1 MSNHRGRPRN
11 STFQDEPA
19 ELRIAGNENN
29 PVVQDGAPNIEGLT
43 IDLNE
48 YSYNRDLNERGT
60 SRQGGADN
68 GNGAIDIDDVTFNNS
83 TIATDDVGHDVTRLY
98 TICEE
103 ASNRQGEAGN
113 RRNSLAASIQSV
125 DVMSS
130 TWDAIREWLAAHPM
144 PGERAV
150 AATYQGQFMT
160 TALHIVCKLQ
170 SPPTDIV
177 QDLIDCAPETVA
189 WADSN
194 DWLPLHLACAFG
206 ASYDV
211 LSLLVQAYP
220 EGRVAQDKR
229 RRTPLH
235 FAFGATRSEE
245 TASDINSGDGNDE
258 SMDGNGICDIVRLL
272 SDSGA
277 ARLSDGTGKLP
288 IHYAC
293 AYGTSAAAL
302 QILFDTH
309 PNSIFANEDKGRTPL
324 HFAMVNA
331 HRPMSPSVVAFLLSV
346 KDTDIINIPD
356 NSGDL
361 PLSLFAK
368 AVSFDP
374 YAAEKNENAF
384 KCLELYI
391 NAKPHPTAE
400 FYEALFAI
408 TSHNK
413 KLSHEI
419 RKRCFRTYL
428 ATKPLVG
435 KEFFDAIKR
444 LPTWLQIE
452 AFISPSSSMMEYLNS
467 KTSEPIPTMM
477 LMLDFTFLV
486 LLVVFFQLSA
496 NETIDCLFD
505 NKGVGDSFPAYLGVL
520 LTISIYLCVKE
531 IMQIIRY
538 FKAGSLRT
546 LWFSDVKNILDVC
559 LVVVTFLWC
568 SVMFQCIQ
576 EDQSFDSSGKEWYK
590 AAMAF
595 TVLLYTLTFLLF
607 LKSVLIDFAVFVS
620 GMTNVIRNLLTF
632 LVSLMIVLLAFAG
645 AFALVFQ
652 GTRTCNGTEDNSLY
666 TTEKNG
672 MDSKFCTFR
681 ESLVTAYFMLLGQ
694 IGPEETDD
702 SIIGKWIY
710 AIFMFIVVIL
720 LTNVL
725 IAIVTES
732 YNHIKASKAQQVF
745 WYNRFAFICEV
756 DAIAEVL
763 PKHKCFERFMD
774 WSHRTWRIWN
784 DFRNEEI
791 EYVTDST
798 LSIDSFLSGILFLVT
813 YFLVFL
819 WLIAGLVSLG
829 LLWPPQVRKFI
840 FGYNFEEMTTA
851 RVMKHAENNMN
862 EGIMK
867 QINDLKKETKMQR
880 IGLKKDVDDI
890 KQQINGLKE
899 ETRMQV
905 NRLAEDVNVIKA
917 QMNSFNGDM
926 EEIKELL
933 RALSKE

>member
-1 MSNHRGRPRN
+1 
-11 STFQDEPA
+11 
-19 ELRIAGNENN
+19 
-29 PVVQDGAPNIEGLT
+29 
-43 IDLNE
+43 
-48 YSYNRDLNERGT
+48 
-60 SRQGGADN
+60 
-68 GNGAIDIDDVTFNNS
+68 
-83 TIATDDVGHDVTRLY
+83 
-98 TICEE
+98 
-103 ASNRQGEAGN
+103 
-113 RRNSLAASIQSV
+113 
-125 DVMSS
+125 
-130 TWDAIREWLAAHPM
+130 
-144 PGERAV
+144 
-150 AATYQGQFMT
+150 
-160 TALHIVCKLQ
+160 
-170 SPPTDIV
+170 
-177 QDLIDCAPETVA
+177 
-189 WADSN
+189 
-194 DWLPLHLACAFG
+194 
-206 ASYDV
+206 
-211 LSLLVQAYP
+211 
-220 EGRVAQDKR
+220 
-229 RRTPLH
+229 
-235 FAFGATRSEE
+235 
-245 TASDINSGDGNDE
+245 
-258 SMDGNGICDIVRLL
+258 
-272 SDSGA
+272 
-277 ARLSDGTGKLP
+277 
-288 IHYAC
+288 
-293 AYGTSAAAL
+293 
-302 QILFDTH
+302 
-309 PNSIFANEDKGRTPL
+309 
-324 HFAMVNA
+324 
-331 HRPMSPSVVAFLLSV
+331 
-346 KDTDIINIPD
+346 
-356 NSGDL
+356 
-361 PLSLFAK
+361 
-368 AVSFDP
+368 
-374 YAAEKNENAF
+374 
-384 KCLELYI
+384 
-391 NAKPHPTAE
+391 
-400 FYEALFAI
+400 
-408 TSHNK
+408 
-413 KLSHEI
+413 
-419 RKRCFRTYL
+419 
-428 ATKPLVG
+428 
-435 KEFFDAIKR
+435 
-444 LPTWLQIE
+444 
-452 AFISPSSSMMEYLNS
+452 
-467 KTSEPIPTMM
+467 
-477 LMLDFTFLV
+477 
-486 LLVVFFQLSA
+486 
-496 NETIDCLFD
+496 
-505 NKGVGDSFPAYLGVL
+505 
-520 LTISIYLCVKE
+520 
-531 IMQIIRY
+531 
-538 FKAGSLRT
+538 
-546 LWFSDVKNILDVC
+546 
-559 LVVVTFLWC
+559 
-568 SVMFQCIQ
+568 
-576 EDQSFDSSGKEWYK
+576 
-590 AAMAF
+590 
-595 TVLLYTLTFLLF
+595 
-607 LKSVLIDFAVFVS
+607 
-620 GMTNVIRNLLTF
+620 VIRNLLTF

-851 RVMKHAENNMN
+851 RVMKHAENDMN

>member
-1 MSNHRGRPRN
+1 MSEG
-11 STFQDEPA
+11 FQDEPVKLSSSA
-19 ELRIAGNENN
+19 NNGVENN
-29 PVVQDGAPNIEGLT
+29 SISEDGAREIP
-43 IDLNE
+43 IDYIDFGIMNVI
-48 YSYNRDLNERGT
+48 NGRGDGAMNADDL
-60 SRQGGADN
+60 AL
-68 GNGAIDIDDVTFNNS
+68 IDSAV
-83 TIATDDVGHDVTRLY
+83 ATDDPDVTHLY
-98 TICEE
+98 TICKE
-103 ASNRQGEAGN
+103 ALDQHNQEK
-113 RRNSLAASIQSV
+113 
-125 DVMSS
+125 S
-130 TWDAIREWLAAHPM
+130 TEIWGDIREWFAAHPM
-144 PGERAV
+144 PEEQTAAV
-150 AATYQGQFMT
+150 TYRGDHET
-160 TALHIVCKLQ
+160 TVLQIVCKFEN
-170 SPPTDIV
+170 PPTDIV
-177 QDLIDCAPETVA
+177 RKLIDCSPETVT
-189 WADSN
+189 WDNSSGQ
-194 DWLPLHLACAFG
+194 LPLHHACAYG

-211 LSLLVQAYP
+211 ISLLERSYP
-220 EGRVAQDKR
+220 ASTVAKDNR
-229 RRTPLH
+229 GRTPLH
-235 FAFGATRSEE
+235 FAFTATVK
-245 TASDINSGDGNDE
+245 NNGDGD
-258 SMDGNGICDIVRLL
+258 DGNVDRNDFCDTVRLL

-277 ARLSDGTGKLP
+277 AFVGDENGMLP
-288 IHYAC
+288 MHYAC

-632 LVSLMIVLLAFAG
+632 LVSLMIVLLAF
-645 AFALVFQ
+645 VSRSV
-652 GTRTCNGTEDNSLY
+652 RTG
-666 TTEKNG
+666 
-672 MDSKFCTFR
+672 
-681 ESLVTAYFMLLGQ
+681 
-694 IGPEETDD
+694 
-702 SIIGKWIY
+702 
-710 AIFMFIVVIL
+710 
-720 LTNVL
+720 
-725 IAIVTES
+725 
-732 YNHIKASKAQQVF
+732 
-745 WYNRFAFICEV
+745 
-756 DAIAEVL
+756 
-763 PKHKCFERFMD
+763 
-774 WSHRTWRIWN
+774 
-784 DFRNEEI
+784 
-791 EYVTDST
+791 
-798 LSIDSFLSGILFLVT
+798 
-813 YFLVFL
+813 
-819 WLIAGLVSLG
+819 VSRHTHVQ
-829 LLWPPQVRKFI
+829 WDR
-840 FGYNFEEMTTA
+840 
-851 RVMKHAENNMN
+851 R
-862 EGIMK
+862 
-867 QINDLKKETKMQR
+867 
-880 IGLKKDVDDI
+880 
-890 KQQINGLKE
+890 
-899 ETRMQV
+899 
-905 NRLAEDVNVIKA
+905 
-917 QMNSFNGDM
+917 
-926 EEIKELL
+926 
-933 RALSKE
+933 